1 LKDREVDVE
10 VEDEEKRRL
19 KTVVAKVSVDNELL
33 REKSPVWRTAALWRS
48 LGLYSHSLPAER
60 KAASRVWHAALAEVI
75 SKDRLRKTVQNL
87 EQPRKL
93 AVNDRTHEPETGG
106 PVSDPSP
113 TLNTVRTK
121 PRTLGPASSS
131 SRQLREP
138 PHSFVT
144 LSSPLLVGGGR
155 TLGIKRCRTQS

>member
-1 LKDREVDVE
+1 MFTRQGNNGTSRTGVW
-10 VEDEEKRRL
+10 
-19 KTVVAKVSVDNELL
+19 VSVGMTFHA
-33 REKSPVWRTAALWRS
+33 RFSGKAL
-48 LGLYSHSLPAER
+48 E
-60 KAASRVWHAALAEVI
+60 
-75 SKDRLRKTVQNL
+75 
-87 EQPRKL
+87 
-93 AVNDRTHEPETGG
+93 EPEFFGTRSREN
-106 PVSDPSP
+106 VSIFAWLSQLDPSP

-144 LSSPLLVGGGR
+144 FSSPLLVGGGR